1 MDASAPPPA
10 PSAPDSGFGIR
21 PGMAWSVGLAATAVI
36 GWRLAAVPVGRLWRD
51 WVLLLALEA
60 ILTVAAARRKSWP
73 VVSAG
78 LMAYL
83 LGIYV
88 QGQWPHIVA
97 IFKGTP

>member
-1 MDASAPPPA
+1 MDTRLPPPA
-10 PSAPDSGFGIR
+10 PSAPVPGFEIR
-21 PGMAWSVGLAATAVI
+21 PGMAWGVGLAATAVI

-60 ILTVAAARRKSWP
+60 IVTVAAARRKSWP

-78 LMAYL
+78 IMAYL

-97 IFKGTP
+97 IFRAMP